1 MAVLRGAADPL
12 AVANDEI
19 AQLALRVELVQ
30 KAVGVAR
37 PGNEL
42 EFHVDAGLGGEVLR
56 QLDQRVGRIPR
67 RPAQRQVL
75 GVGATADRKTGA

>member
-1 MAVLRGAADPL
+1 MPVLRGAADPL
-12 AVANDEI
+12 AVADDEI

-42 EFHVDAGLGGEVLR
+42 ELHVDAGLRREVFR
-56 QLDQRVGRIPR
+56 QLDKGVGRIPR
-67 RPAQRQVL
+67 RPTQGQVF
-75 GVGATADRKTGA
+75 GIGGTADRKTGA